1 MAIRKNKKFI
11 DPRYFMDE
19 KTDVIKEAPFHDLES
34 DDVGDGE
41 YQTADAYELA
51 DELAKEAQNDTGL
64 DVQVRGMLHPSGVQK
79 NYQELMDIVHDNPDG
94 VSAPF
99 IRVRD
104 RDTEITLNTFHAKD
118 KSRDAVE
125 DMGAKL
131 HAWVATGAKSN
142 RLGGP
147 KWRGYNR
154 GDYR

>member
-1 MAIRKNKKFI
+1 MAIRKNTKRL

-19 KTDVIKEAPFHDLES
+19 KTDGIKEAPFHDLES

-64 DVQVRGMLHPSGVQK
+64 DVQVRGMLQPSGVQK
-79 NYQELMDIVHDNPDG
+79 NYQELMDIVHDNPGG

-99 IRVRD
+99 IRVRN
-104 RDTEITLNTFHAKD
+104 RAEITLNTFYAKD
-118 KSRDAVE
+118 KSRAAVL
-125 DMGAKL
+125 DMGEEL
-131 HAWVATGAKSN
+131 DAWIQSGAQSN

-147 KWRGYNR
+147 QQRGYNR
-154 GDYR
+154 GDYK

>member
-41 YQTADAYELA
+41 YQTAAAYELA
-51 DELAKEAQNDTGL
+51 DELAKKAQNDTGL
-64 DVQVRGMLHPSGVQK
+64 DVQVRGMLQPSGVQK
-79 NYQELMDIVHDNPDG
+79 DYDRELIGIIYDNPDG

-99 IRVRD
+99 IRVRNSA
-104 RDTEITLNTFHAKD
+104 EITLDTFHAKD
-118 KSRDAVE
+118 KSRDKVL
-125 DMGAKL
+125 DMGEKL
-131 HAWVATGAKSN
+131 DAWIDAGAQSN

-147 KWRGYNR
+147 K
-154 GDYR
+154 